1 MSKVGEVQGYL
12 YTKVILYFVC
22 IKLSNEENIYYL
34 NWENS
39 ALNTAIKITIINEHD
54 LTILSRSTVSIYAYN
69 NKLAVT

>member
-22 IKLSNEENIYYL
+22 IKLSNDENIYYL

-39 ALNTAIKITIINEHD
+39 ALNTAIKNHNHEWAWLNHFI
-54 LTILSRSTVSIYAYN
+54 
-69 NKLAVT
+69 